1 MRFFP
6 RAVKQ
11 PLLSMLLKKER
22 KEKEK
27 DRKFKQ
33 SSNKQEACLHCLKIT
48 FIVGQ
53 RKYLLVENFGLAER
67 EF

>member
-1 MRFFP
+1 MR
-6 RAVKQ
+6 KIEN
-11 PLLSMLLKKER
+11 LSNRQISKKPV
-22 KEKEK
+22 
-27 DRKFKQ
+27 
-33 SSNKQEACLHCLKIT
+33 HIGLKIT